1 MKRLIK
7 KSKRTITAASY
18 SMTLH
23 SFIAN
28 TGYPIELSVRILNN
42 KLQYSIIMITQYSAC
57 SFYDGPSFNDAFDFY
72 IDIVIALK
80 NLVEAEKLKRNERDI
95 LARANS
101 FLMQEANHKL
111 IERNHLYYK
120 KPLFLGTNDPC

>member
-7 KSKRTITAASY
+7 KSKKTITASY

-28 TGYPIELSVRILNN
+28 TGYPIDLSVRILNN
-42 KLQYSIIMITQYSAC
+42 KLQYSITMTTQYSSC
-57 SFYDGPSFNDAFDFY
+57 SFYDGPSFDDAFDFY

-80 NLVEAEKLKRNERDI
+80 NLAEAEKLKQNERDI
-95 LARANS
+95 LARANN
-101 FLMQEANHKL
+101 FLMQTANYKL

-120 KPLFLGTNDPC
+120 KPLFLGINDPC